1 MRLWA
6 NLNKFNGCHPT
17 ETRLRQ
23 WIFFIRRKKRNGY
36 IQRAFIFAPRPR
48 MIYFRESF
56 FLNSYTYKYVITRL
70 SYMRVWKIERT
81 QFFFVRENY
90 LFNEFVIY
98 KTNSSE
104 NLAKINQIKNFKDVE
119 KFKLYWHTTSND
131 NFKSSLISVAYFK
144 I

>member
-1 MRLWA
+1 MAVIRLKRDFGSGFFLLDGK
-6 NLNKFNGCHPT
+6 N
-17 ETRLRQ
+17 ETV
-23 WIFFIRRKKRNGY
+23 IFKEHLYSHRGLGW
-36 IQRAFIFAPRPR
+36 FIFERV
-48 MIYFRESF
+48 F
-56 FLNSYTYKYVITRL
+56 FLNAYTYKYVITRL